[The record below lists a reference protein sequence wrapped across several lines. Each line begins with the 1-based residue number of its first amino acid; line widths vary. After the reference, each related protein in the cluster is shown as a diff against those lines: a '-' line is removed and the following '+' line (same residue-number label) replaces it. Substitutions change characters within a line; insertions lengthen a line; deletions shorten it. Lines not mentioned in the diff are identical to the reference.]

1 MLNKGSTNTLPD
13 CLKNTAVQPGHPSC
27 TDSRMDHTPSQED
40 QGNKAGTAFLSFSLT
55 SCRCYVGGQSICSVV
70 LVFSVQPL
78 DSGITYPQCISIAV
92 LNFLTQI
99 EGQEESQ
106 ASGPCELYI
115 SDTLFCVHKEGSQE
129 IIFVDYLLEIQIS
142 VFRDTDCCLYM
153 EDRKDGRGQSLLI
166 IYYNTDFLC
175 MQARTC

>member
-1 MLNKGSTNTLPD
+1 MLNKGSTNTLPG

-40 QGNKAGTAFLSFSLT
+40 QGNKAGTAFLSFSLA
-55 SCRCYVGGQSICSVV
+55 SCRCYVGGQSICTVV

-78 DSGITYPQCISIAV
+78 DSGITYPWCISIAV

-106 ASGPCELYI
+106 ASGPCELCI
-115 SDTLFCVHKEGSQE
+115 SYKEVRRQFLWIISQ
-129 IIFVDYLLEIQIS
+129 IQIS

-153 EDRKDGRGQSLLI
+153 GGRKEAKRKSE
-166 IYYNTDFLC
+166 NFT
-175 MQARTC
+175 

>member
-78 DSGITYPQCISIAV
+78 DSGIRYPWCISIV
-92 LNFLTQI
+92 FLDFFCLFVFGLLTV
-99 EGQEESQ
+99 EGRKECQV
-106 ASGPCELYI
+106 SGPCEFCI

-129 IIFVDYLLEIQIS
+129 IVFVDYLLEIQIS

-153 EDRKDGRGQSLLI
+153 EGKQKGRS
-166 IYYNTDFLC
+166 
-175 MQARTC
+175 